1 MNLEFLPY
9 MLWVQPIHL
18 NELCYQDKIKNT
30 NYEVP
35 PVYKIS
41 RTLSNLCPLSETALF
56 CKRISYDEY
65 ISHNLQRKEM
75 TPFKNQDFSQ

>member
-1 MNLEFLPY
+1 MNFEFLPY

-30 NYEVP
+30 NYEAP
-35 PVYKIS
+35 PVYKNFKNTS
-41 RTLSNLCPLSETALF
+41 KSLSLSDTALF
-56 CKRISYDEY
+56 WERISYDEY
-65 ISHNLQRKEM
+65 ISHTLQRNET